1 MPDAVLSCP
10 TDPVSFSQECF
21 EAGVIVI
28 LTLWIRKLRLREFK
42 QLAHD
47 IQLASSRVRLKP
59 MHSHPEPAFPSMML
73 SPELWLRIL
82 LGFPIGALL
91 HQLAALMQ
99 ILAEVLV
106 CVRGFMTFVLFPLSW
121 FVVPNRI

>member
-1 MPDAVLSCP
+1 
-10 TDPVSFSQECF
+10 
-21 EAGVIVI
+21 
-28 LTLWIRKLRLREFK
+28 
-42 QLAHD
+42 
-47 IQLASSRVRLKP
+47 

-82 LGFPIGALL
+82 LVFGALL
-91 HQLAALMQ
+91 HQLAAFMQ

-106 CVRGFMTFVLFPLSW
+106 SVRGFMTSVLFPLPW